1 MKKYALFALFASAAG
16 FALADNFT
24 AVSSGN
30 WAEAS
35 VWQDGLIPDAE
46 GTVSF
51 MNGIELDITTAVTV
65 KNTPWA
71 NHLATINITGENAS
85 LTYTQEL
92 TMFGNT
98 RLTINVED
106 GATLDS
112 AKINWGDGGYSNI
125 YVTNGSTLNANFDQ
139 MKGSSLDNGG
149 SELVIDN
156 SSALM
161 KNQWN
166 IGCDNKSNYSLVVK
180 VSGENAVLQGAS
192 SRQTLAFRATSTS
205 IAKLIMS
212 DGAQGEIYDLK
223 VGTDTDGGENRI
235 IIQGEGTKL
244 AANSVNIGK
253 NDGTEGAL
261 SVLQFGGFDE
271 SGDFVAADAGALT
284 NSWEVKVQD
293 SGTILYLLGAEN
305 ASLTQDKSSAI
316 FKAQYFK
323 SVNGIMEVDLS
334 NIAGLEEGDYW
345 FALLSSAEDIS
356 TTSNKLLD
364 DVPFDWDTQLKIT
377 DTGGYTYNGWEV
389 ANNTLYIS
397 VHVPEPATYAAI
409 FGALALAFAAYRKI
423 K

>member
-24 AVSSGN
+24 AISSGN
-30 WAEAS
+30 WTEAS

-85 LTYTQEL
+85 LTYTTEL
-92 TMFGNT
+92 TLFGNT

-139 MKGSSLDNGG
+139 MKGSALSRGG

-161 KNQWN
+161 KNQW
-166 IGCDNKSNYSLVVK
+166 NYSLVVK

-192 SRQTLAFRATSTS
+192 SRQTLAFRAKSTS
-205 IAKLIMS
+205 VAKLIMS
-212 DGAQGEIYDLK
+212 DGAQGNIYDLN
-223 VGTDTDGGENRI
+223 VGTGTDGGENRI

-271 SGDFVAADAGALT
+271 SGNFEAAGAAALS
-284 NSWEVKVQD
+284 NSWEVQVQD

-364 DVPFDWDTQLKIT
+364 GVPFDWDTQLKIT

-409 FGALALAFAAYRKI
+409 FGALALAFAAYRRRK
-423 K
+423 